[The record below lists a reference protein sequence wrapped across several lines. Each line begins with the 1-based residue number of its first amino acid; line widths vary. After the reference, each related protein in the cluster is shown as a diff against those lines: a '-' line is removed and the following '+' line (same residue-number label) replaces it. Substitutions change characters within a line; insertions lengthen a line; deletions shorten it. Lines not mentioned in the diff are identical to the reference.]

1 MRWKNLSGTKPRDRH
16 SDRRKTALAA
26 IAVLLLVAPS
36 ARAGMVELNIDTSL
50 SSLGFTQRIWDPALG
65 PNYLSIP
72 FEFGNYQ
79 YTPGPW
85 ANPSNVTSTW
95 GKVYADWNPGVSLQ
109 FSSLSAVNYNISGI
123 ALPSRDN
130 VGNINTN
137 PTQLAP
143 TQIALEMTNPTL
155 DAHPA
160 RTATRVGIR
169 LCQHPRS
176 VANVRFG
183 GPDDGRNLHRHST
196 ACCRIS
202 VATTTLLL
210 LRATMLNRCWRSA
223 GFEDL
228 LGLVTDILTLYDGA
242 ANDTPFPSPFAG
254 NVATFD
260 GVTLTL
266 PLTFSFT
273 YGDPGDTIYEVNTFG
288 TLVAHVVVP
297 EPSSM
302 IMLGCGVAGLL
313 SYGWRARKRRNL
325 VA

>member
-1 MRWKNLSGTKPRDRH
+1 MRWENLSGTKPRDRH
-16 SDRRKTALAA
+16 SDRRTTALAA
-26 IAVLLLVAPS
+26 IAVMLLVAPS
-36 ARAGMVELNIDTSL
+36 ARAGMVELDIDTSL

-65 PNYLSIP
+65 PSYMSIP
-72 FEFGNYQ
+72 FEFGDYQ

-85 ANPSNVTSTW
+85 TNPSNVTSAW

-130 VGNINTN
+130 FGNINTN
-137 PTQLAP
+137 PLQPGP

-155 DAHPA
+155 DFLQENPP
-160 RTATRVGIR
+160 G
-169 LCQHPRS
+169 S
-176 VANVRFG
+176 VYGFANIHDLVQTFG
-183 GPDDGRNLHRHST
+183 SVNMST
-196 ACCRIS
+196 GVTSTVIQPILPNIGGNNYIAAPSGANAQSLLAIS
-202 VATTTLLL
+202 
-210 LRATMLNRCWRSA
+210 

-242 ANDTPFPSPFAG
+242 AGGTPFPSPFAG

-273 YGDPGDTIYEVNTFG
+273 YGDPGDTIYEINTFG